1 MGLNVYLQKQCYLWR
16 QFTRSCFPGINMLKR
31 SRYKHFLLL
40 SENVFLAQ
48 ELKNNK
54 VIWQTLERNFIFF
67 NLRSKL
73 GDEPL

>member
-48 ELKNNK
+48 ELKKRQSNMANPREK
-54 VIWQTLERNFIFF
+54 FYFF
-67 NLRSKL
+67 
-73 GDEPL
+73 